1 MQIYRYGEKMSDLLK
16 FFQEQVLSMK
26 FLNELIGQVLLKAGV
41 DTSSKLGDAVQ
52 FFLYDTIKIFILLVS
67 MIFIISY
74 IQSYFPPERSRQI
87 LGKYKGILSYTI
99 AALLGTVTPF
109 CSCSSIPLFIGFI
122 SAGLPLGVVFA
133 FLISSPLVDLGS
145 IVLLSSMFGFKIK
158 FVYVVL
164 GLILAVIGG
173 ALIDKL
179 KMEKYIASFI
189 TKNPYLNNEIANLS
203 KKERINFAKEQT
215 LQIIKKVYIYIFI
228 GVAIGALIHN
238 YIPEKYIS
246 MVLGSDK
253 IFAVILAVGLGAP
266 MYADIFGVIPI
277 AESLYLKGAGLGTVM
292 AFMMSVTALSL
303 PSIIMLKQVVKGKL
317 LFTFITIVITGIIIS
332 GYIFNYIDKII

>member
-1 MQIYRYGEKMSDLLK
+1 MQIYRYGENMSDFLK

-41 DTSSKLGDAVQ
+41 DTSSKLGGAVQ

-145 IVLLSSMFGFKIK
+145 IVLLSSMFGFKIT

-203 KKERINFAKEQT
+203 KKQRINFAKEQT

>member
-1 MQIYRYGEKMSDLLK
+1 MSDLLK

-109 CSCSSIPLFIGFI
+109 CSCSTIPLFIGFI

-145 IVLLSSMFGFKIK
+145 IVLLSSMFGFKIT

-203 KKERINFAKEQT
+203 KKQRINFAKEHT

>member
-1 MQIYRYGEKMSDLLK
+1 MSDLLK

-145 IVLLSSMFGFKIK
+145 IVLLSSMFGFKIT

>member
-1 MQIYRYGEKMSDLLK
+1 MSDFLK

-26 FLNELIGQVLLKAGV
+26 FLNELIGQVLLKAEV
-41 DTSSKLGDAVQ
+41 DTSSKLGGAVQ

-145 IVLLSSMFGFKIK
+145 IVLLSSMFGFKIT

-164 GLILAVIGG
+164 GLILAVTGG

-203 KKERINFAKEQT
+203 KMQRRNFAKEQT

-303 PSIIMLKQVVKGKL
+303 PSIIMLKQIVKGKL

>member
-1 MQIYRYGEKMSDLLK
+1 MSDFLK

-41 DTSSKLGDAVQ
+41 DTSSKLGGAVQ

-122 SAGLPLGVVFA
+122 SAGLPLGVVFT

-145 IVLLSSMFGFKIK
+145 IVLLSSMFGFNIT

-203 KKERINFAKEQT
+203 KKQRINFAKEQT

-266 MYADIFGVIPI
+266 IYADIFGVIPI

>member
-145 IVLLSSMFGFKIK
+145 IVLLSSMFGFKIT

-203 KKERINFAKEQT
+203 KKQRINFAKEQT
-215 LQIIKKVYIYIFI
+215 LQIVKKVYIYIFI

-277 AESLYLKGAGLGTVM
+277 AEGLYLKGAGLGTVM

>member
-1 MQIYRYGEKMSDLLK
+1 MQIYRYDKKMSDLLK

-26 FLNELIGQVLLKAGV
+26 FLNELIGQVFLKAGV

-74 IQSYFPPERSRQI
+74 IQSYFPPERSSQI

-145 IVLLSSMFGFKIK
+145 IVLLSSMFGFKIT

-164 GLILAVIGG
+164 GLIFAVIGG

-253 IFAVILAVGLGAP
+253 IFAIILAVGLGAP